1 MFANWITVELFLD
14 TTHTGRNL
22 ILDTTCKETGIL
34 HDHTLCFVDW
44 RSFANANDD
53 SRKWLLEACSNNR
66 RLLSEHVVRVN
77 HWEM

>member
-14 TTHTGRNL
+14 TTHSGRNL
-22 ILDTTCKETGIL
+22 ILDTTCKETGLL

-53 SRKWLLEACSNNR
+53 SRKRLLEACCNNR